1 MPTKIAHRAGH
12 LSNFFKC
19 PGGGCS
25 RLELTR
31 TLLQS
36 SSLVC
41 ISKIKSVRYSIS
53 QNVASKSICLISL
66 EAGPLLLEATQA
78 ISKKLKSYSFS
89 YFQGKKQAETIR
101 PPPPDPPPST
111 PLVNLPLLLM
121 LLKTVSFKHM
131 IL

>member
-36 SSLVC
+36 FSLVC
-41 ISKIKSVRYSIS
+41 ISKLKSVRYNIS
-53 QNVASKSICLISL
+53 QNVASKSIRLISL
-66 EAGPLLLEATQA
+66 EAGPLLLEATQT

-89 YFQGKKQAETIR
+89 YFPGKKQAETIR
-101 PPPPDPPPST
+101 PPPHPLPPT
-111 PLVNLPLLLM
+111 PLVTLPLLLT
-121 LLKTVSFKHM
+121 LLKTISFKHM
-131 IL
+131 IS